1 MPIASSLRRVAALG
15 GVVGGLGLAPIAA
28 HADAVVPC
36 AEPCAAVALPAAPV
50 PAPAVAPAPAPDPTA
65 KPAAQHAGCAG
76 VNTMPTPANIAAIR
90 HTTLCLLNRIRRAH
104 HRHRLRNNLAL
115 QLVAQRYSQ
124 LMVADRFFDHVSPT
138 GSTFVQRIRQTHYL
152 ASAASWSLGENLAW
166 GSGFYATPRETV
178 NSWMHSTGH
187 RHNILEPRYR
197 EIGIGVAPGTPTDA
211 GGVPGA
217 TYTTEFGK
225 RSTR

>member
-1 MPIASSLRRVAALG
+1 MPHASRVLQGLALAATAGGLALASST
-15 GVVGGLGLAPIAA
+15 A
-28 HADAVVPC
+28 HADELVP
-36 AEPCAAVALPAAPV
+36 PVAPPTLEVTV
-50 PAPAVAPAPAPDPTA
+50 PAPAPAPAPTA
-65 KPAAQHAGCAG
+65 QPAAKHPAGCTG
-76 VNTMPTPANIAAIR
+76 VNTMPSGANIAAIR

-104 HRHRLRNNLAL
+104 HRHRLRNNPAL

-138 GSTFVQRIRQTHYL
+138 GATFVQRIRQTDYL

-178 NSWMHSTGH
+178 NSWMHSPGH

-225 RSTR
+225 RTHR

>member
-1 MPIASSLRRVAALG
+1 MPHASRVLQGLALAATAGGLALASST
-15 GVVGGLGLAPIAA
+15 A
-28 HADAVVPC
+28 HADELVP
-36 AEPCAAVALPAAPV
+36 PVAPPTLEVTV
-50 PAPAVAPAPAPDPTA
+50 PAPAPAPAPTA
-65 KPAAQHAGCAG
+65 QPAAKHAAGCTG
-76 VNTMPTPANIAAIR
+76 VNTMPSSANIAAIR

-104 HRHRLRNNLAL
+104 HRHRLRNNPAL

-138 GSTFVQRIRQTHYL
+138 GATFVQRIRQTDYL

-178 NSWMHSTGH
+178 NSWMHSPGH

-225 RSTR
+225 RTHR

>member
-15 GVVGGLGLAPIAA
+15 GAIAGLGLAPLAA
-28 HADAVVPC
+28 HADDA
-36 AEPCAAVALPAAPV
+36 ALPCVAPCVAVTLPAVPV
-50 PAPAVAPAPAPDPTA
+50 PAPAPTSAPTA
-65 KPAAQHAGCAG
+65 KHHAGCTG
-76 VNTMPTPANIAAIR
+76 VDTMPSTANIAAIR

-104 HRHRLRNNLAL
+104 HRHRLRNNPAL

-124 LMVADRFFDHVSPT
+124 LMVTDRFFDHVSPT
-138 GSTFVQRIRQTHYL
+138 GSTFVQRIRQTDYL
-152 ASAASWSLGENLAW
+152 ASAASWALGENLAW

-178 NSWMHSTGH
+178 SSWMHSPGH

-225 RSTR
+225 RTHR

>member
-1 MPIASSLRRVAALG
+1 MPHASRVLQGLALAATAGGLALASST
-15 GVVGGLGLAPIAA
+15 A
-28 HADAVVPC
+28 HADELVP
-36 AEPCAAVALPAAPV
+36 PVAPPTLEVTV
-50 PAPAVAPAPAPDPTA
+50 PAPAPAPAPTA
-65 KPAAQHAGCAG
+65 RPAAKHPAGCTG
-76 VNTMPTPANIAAIR
+76 VNTMPSSANIAAIR

-104 HRHRLRNNLAL
+104 HRHRLRNNPAL

-138 GSTFVQRIRQTHYL
+138 GATFVQRIRQTDYL

-178 NSWMHSTGH
+178 NSWMHSPGH

-225 RSTR
+225 RTHR